1 MINGKKML
9 VVSAHA
15 ADYVWRAGGPIAK
28 YIKHGAEVHLVVL
41 SFGGRGESN
50 DLWKQP
56 GATAESVK
64 AVRRAELRQRR
75 ISLESKISNSGI
87 CRITPS

>member
-15 ADYVWRAGGPIAK
+15 ADYVWRAGGTIAK

-56 GATAESVK
+56 GFYAGNIKSPLGECFRGEGANPMTYGSN
-64 AVRRAELRQRR
+64 RAPQR
-75 ISLESKISNSGI
+75 S
-87 CRITPS
+87 P